1 MESFWT
7 SPDVCSL
14 KAKLYYWRRQLRLG
28 REEIATEKILYYSGI
43 LEAAKAVAKEAAA
56 AAAAKKVGEIRSID
70 FIVSFS

>member
-56 AAAAKKVGEIRSID
+56 AKKVGEIRSID